1 MPNKSHK
8 IAKRQAMLR
17 NRKKKTTKGHSNM
30 PHVSSGQT
38 ETIVQPTNMDVPQ
51 VKHEVQPVKSPTVT
65 KVTGQI
71 PIGHELKRIGIVCTT
86 LIIVLVIVSILIQ

>member
-1 MPNKSHK
+1 
-8 IAKRQAMLR
+8 
-17 NRKKKTTKGHSNM
+17 M

-51 VKHEVQPVKSPTVT
+51 VKHEVQPEKSPTMT
-65 KVTGQI
+65 KVSTGQI
-71 PIGHELKRIGIVCTT
+71 PIGHELKRIGIVCAT